1 MNPSRVFL
9 LLMAS
14 VVLLLASH
22 ATAAEDG
29 GTIYKQKC
37 AACHGADAAGKP
49 AMKVPSL
56 ISPEAKKMSDG
67 DLTDMIANGGKSQKP
82 THAFSKKGM
91 AAEQIKAVV
100 AFIRALQK

>member
-1 MNPSRVFL
+1 MKPSRTLL

-14 VVLLLASH
+14 AVLLFATH

-29 GTIYKQKC
+29 GALFKQKC
-37 AACHGADAAGKP
+37 AMCHGTDAAGKP
-49 AMKVPSL
+49 AMKAPSL

-67 DLTDMIANGGKSQKP
+67 DLTGMIANGGKSQKP

-91 AAEQIKAVV
+91 APEQIKAVV
-100 AFIRALQK
+100 AFIRTLQK